1 MAKMTIV
8 GSAAYNRKD
17 NRAEVHANV
26 SFGGETY
33 QTIDMG
39 LGGFRI
45 DGYAGELKPGDEFV
59 LDGIGPGDEE
69 VFAVRV
75 DCLVARRL
83 GSQLGAGFAG
93 LSSDAYDIIDAL
105 LMRRKKFFAKL
116 RSKQRPG

>member
-26 SFGGETY
+26 LIEGETY
-33 QTIDMG
+33 QTIDLG

-45 DGYAGELKPGDEFV
+45 DGYEGELMPGQEFL
-59 LDGIGPGDEE
+59 LDGIGPANEE
-69 VFAVRV
+69 VFTVRV

-83 GSQLGAGFAG
+83 GSQLGAGFIE
-93 LSSDAYDIIDAL
+93 LSSEAYDILDAL
-105 LMRRKKFFAKL
+105 LMRRKKFLAKL
-116 RSKQRPG
+116 RKKQRPS